1 MIPTSPNACAAFASR
16 KRAVICTS
24 RWAGTCRL
32 DAIQAAVLRVSCR
45 TWKTW
50 NRQRAEHAS
59 TYDRLFTQAGLF
71 TPTADSPIRPI
82 AVAPNAHHVYHQYVI
97 RALRRDEL
105 RTFLAGKKIGTEIY
119 YPIPLH
125 LQPVFTYLGYSKGDL
140 PEAERA
146 AQEVLA
152 LPMFPELRHEE
163 QQWAVENIAEFYS

>member
-1 MIPTSPNACAAFASR
+1 VPSTPPPTIACSR
-16 KRAVICTS
+16 KRDCS
-24 RWAGTCRL
+24 L
-32 DAIQAAVLRVSCR
+32 PQ
-45 TWKTW
+45 
-50 NRQRAEHAS
+50 
-59 TYDRLFTQAGLF
+59 
-71 TPTADSPIRPI
+71 PIHLRPI
-82 AVAPNAHHVYHQYVI
+82 ALAP
-97 RALRRDEL
+97 RASRLPPVRDSRAPPRREL